1 MKKPDSQRQK
11 VYRSE
16 HGMEKFRSNLG
27 LKLLGNGVDRIPT
40 TKECQQYIKKVSTYK
55 WFTTRWYIYHSRHT
69 PSVPHVNDGRGRR
82 RPCWDKSCYT
92 IKLPIRTR
100 NEITILHE
108 MAHWI
113 VDMALISTWGSFNNF
128 LFEKTQY
135 DKDHAAHGKE
145 FTSVLL
151 ELVRMQLGAE
161 AAKALKSAYKVN
173 KVKCGPRPRLIH
185 RQKVKSAQ
193 VLHA

>member
-27 LKLLGNGVDRIPT
+27 LKLLGNGVDRVPT

-55 WFTTRWYIYHSRHT
+55 WFTTRWHVYHSRHM
-69 PSVPHVNDGRGRR
+69 PSVPHINDGRGRR
-82 RPCWDKSCYT
+82 SACWHKSRYT
-92 IKLPIRTR
+92 IKLPIHTR

-113 VDMALISTWGSFNNF
+113 VDMAFTSNSFNDFWWNN
-128 LFEKTQY
+128 TQY

-161 AAKALKSAYKVN
+161 AAKALKSAYKAN
-173 KVKCGPRPRLIH
+173 KVKRGPRPRLIH
-185 RQKVKSAQ
+185 RQKAKSVQ